1 MQRCC
6 FQIGPDTV
14 PKTTF
19 SDEEGTV
26 SIQDLASS
34 SRNANGRRSWITAKS
49 PSAFV
54 VSMQVQAS
62 RFGVAQEDDSRKGM
76 GNGSSVLI

>member
-1 MQRCC
+1 
-6 FQIGPDTV
+6 
-14 PKTTF
+14 
-19 SDEEGTV
+19 
-26 SIQDLASS
+26 
-34 SRNANGRRSWITAKS
+34 
-49 PSAFV
+49 